1 MKLGEECKFYYYDS
15 GYSCGVKRKKT
26 DNSSID
32 SDTVH
37 RYCWG
42 YHYAECPLY
51 KDRHRYF
58 DNLGNDEY
66 EASGGWCFLTS
77 ACVEAK
83 GLPDDCRELTVL
95 RQFRDGYLR
104 KTPQGAKEIDE
115 YYLLAP
121 RIVNAINTERDPTIV
136 FEEIYKELIQPC
148 VQWIERGE
156 NELAYMKYKI
166 YVRSLQEKYL

>member
-1 MKLGEECKFYYYDS
+1 MGEECKFYYYDS
-15 GYSCGVKRKKT
+15 GYSCMAKRKKT

-66 EASGGWCFLTS
+66 EASESWCFLTS
-77 ACVEAK
+77 ACV
-83 GLPDDCRELTVL
+83 GTD
-95 RQFRDGYLR
+95 
-104 KTPQGAKEIDE
+104 I
-115 YYLLAP
+115 
-121 RIVNAINTERDPTIV
+121 
-136 FEEIYKELIQPC
+136 
-148 VQWIERGE
+148 
-156 NELAYMKYKI
+156 
-166 YVRSLQEKYL
+166 